1 MDLVGT
7 QLPGL
12 NDLLNLDDSDL
23 AAGRRQRIEVLGG
36 IAIHHV
42 AITVGLPALDDGEV
56 GAEGCLEDI
65 RSEERRVG
73 KEWRRQWQRE
83 HYVSNHCNMIVSR
96 RASDDVLRNIN
107 KVM

>member
-36 IAIHHV
+36 IAVHHV

-56 GAEGCLEDI
+56 GAEGFLEDI
-65 RSEERRVG
+65 VTTVELAHLLALANRGPVEIGSAHDCTPVTSAPRMP
-73 KEWRRQWQRE
+73 
-83 HYVSNHCNMIVSR
+83 SS
-96 RASDDVLRNIN
+96 A
-107 KVM
+107 